1 MYSSNSMSQDTTL
14 DTRTLSE
21 VLSVSRIDPPKHI
34 RYRLPLVA
42 TTRAE
47 LERMYMRRKT
57 YALEHHNNSA
67 GSTHTRNDPRIYLN
81 SRYRKRTYAS
91 NKNGISNANMRNLKR
106 LGNALIDED
115 QTVYPI
121 ITQKTTTTNGSG
133 ILTSNQNIMQF
144 GLYRKVT
151 FDLVKRNK
159 KEHYMKIF

>member
-21 VLSVSRIDPPKHI
+21 VLSVSIIDPPKYI
-34 RYRLPLVA
+34 RYRPPLVA

-121 ITQKTTTTNGSG
+121 ITRKTTSTNGSG

-144 GLYRKVT
+144 GLYRKIT
-151 FDLVKRNK
+151 FDVVKRNK